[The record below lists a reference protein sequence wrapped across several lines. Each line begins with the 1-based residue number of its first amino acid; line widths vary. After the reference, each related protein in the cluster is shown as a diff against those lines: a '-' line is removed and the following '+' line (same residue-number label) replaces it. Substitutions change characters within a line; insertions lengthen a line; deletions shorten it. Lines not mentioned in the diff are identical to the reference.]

1 MLVGEC
7 TCRECW
13 HIGTCRGC
21 IGGPVGLE
29 MVGVVEGIHGG
40 CVIGRVVTV
49 GGGLRYVCAKHKKNN
64 WDRVTDDGILVQEL
78 GPWVGV

>member
-1 MLVGEC
+1 
-7 TCRECW
+7 
-13 HIGTCRGC
+13 
-21 IGGPVGLE
+21 
-29 MVGVVEGIHGG
+29 MVGVVEGILGG

-49 GGGLRYVCAKHKKNN
+49 GGGLRYVCVKHKKNN